1 MTHRV
6 LKSHSKMS
14 IIYIFIYIRID
25 EMNLFFLR
33 TDTNLGKVNVNL
45 IIIGRSK
52 MGKTFYI
59 MRLKNQVYLTNG
71 LMN

>member
-1 MTHRV
+1 
-6 LKSHSKMS
+6 
-14 IIYIFIYIRID
+14 
-25 EMNLFFLR
+25 MNLFFLR

-52 MGKTFYI
+52 MDKTFYI

>member
-1 MTHRV
+1 MTQRV

-14 IIYIFIYIRID
+14 RIYIYIF
-25 EMNLFFLR
+25 FLH

-45 IIIGRSK
+45 IIVGRSK
-52 MGKTFYI
+52 MDKTFYI
-59 MRLKNQVYLTNG
+59 MRLKNQVYLKNG

>member
-14 IIYIFIYIRID
+14 IIYIYIYI
-25 EMNLFFLR
+25 FFLH

-45 IIIGRSK
+45 IIAGRSK
-52 MGKTFYI
+52 MDKTFYI
-59 MRLKNQVYLTNG
+59 MRLKNQVYLKNG